1 MYSKHF
7 NAILELN
14 EPVKS
19 YDGQEITE
27 FDLRVLNEFEEEIYY
42 KIDYVNLLKGS
53 SVNFSSSNI
62 KHKLMTI
69 KIEYDEAKDEI
80 NLIIKYETPDGIDMT
95 RKFTIK
101 EEEFIKELI
110 DEMILK
116 NNDYIYNLPMIKNI
130 ADTVREE
137 LFYTYLD
144 NYAFI
149 TNTQTINTSVNCI
162 SREDGKYIAT
172 ANRLM
177 FIPED
182 ESIILCE
189 IIESSDLMDHEYLD
203 LEIVYNGLRIIIER
217 ASLVARS
224 RGKVKYACLIIRNA
238 TVTMIETDD
247 EPIVFDNIGLKLPEL
262 ESYLEAKTVETL
274 STLLYDNNLQNKI
287 NLFYKTNNLIDMI
300 LININ
305 NYLL

>member
-69 KIEYDEAKDEI
+69 KIEYDEARDEI
-80 NLIIKYETPDGIDMT
+80 NLIIKYETPDGMDIT

-130 ADTVREE
+130 ADTVKEE
-137 LFYTYLD
+137 L
-144 NYAFI
+144 
-149 TNTQTINTSVNCI
+149 S
-162 SREDGKYIAT
+162 
-172 ANRLM
+172 
-177 FIPED
+177 
-182 ESIILCE
+182 
-189 IIESSDLMDHEYLD
+189 
-203 LEIVYNGLRIIIER
+203 
-217 ASLVARS
+217 
-224 RGKVKYACLIIRNA
+224 
-238 TVTMIETDD
+238 
-247 EPIVFDNIGLKLPEL
+247 
-262 ESYLEAKTVETL
+262 
-274 STLLYDNNLQNKI
+274 NL
-287 NLFYKTNNLIDMI
+287 
-300 LININ
+300 
-305 NYLL
+305 

>member
-69 KIEYDEAKDEI
+69 KIEYDEARDEI
-80 NLIIKYETPDGIDMT
+80 NLIIKYEIPDGLDIT

-116 NNDYIYNLPMIKNI
+116 NNDYIYNLPMIKNL
-130 ADTVREE
+130 ADTVKEE

-144 NYAFI
+144 NHAFI

-162 SREDGKYIAT
+162 SKKDGKCIAT

-182 ESIILCE
+182 ESIVLCE

-203 LEIVYNGLRIIIER
+203 LEIVYNGLQVIIER
-217 ASLVARS
+217 AGLVTRS
-224 RGKVKYACLIIRNA
+224 RGKIKYACLVIRNA
-238 TVTMIETDD
+238 TVAMIETDD
-247 EPIVFDNIGLKLPEL
+247 EPIVFNNIGLKLPAL

-274 STLLYDNNLQNKI
+274 STSLYDNNLQDKI

-300 LININ
+300 LISIN